1 MAIESIFLSTLQTDH
16 TDVSITISTMA
27 EENHS
32 LEEFGD
38 WESDDEELSVKSLF
52 DESRHGSIQAQMDHD
67 AAKWGFSLFDAA
79 RAVGMG
85 DLSTIMLVNLIRR
98 RVVELGAGGVG
109 VDAAFVAKL
118 NLEIAE
124 RTFLGNE
131 EFMVPVLENDQLLY
145 LLQDALGM
153 AGDYSDEDEVGIV
166 GGAGGVRGE
175 GSAGS
180 AVGTTSDTIATAAAI
195 DTLKLEVNKY
205 KSIITALATEAG
217 TEGSPESQSLTVPN
231 DGYYFESY
239 SQLSIHETMLRDA
252 PRTGAYAAALATP
265 GFLKDKV
272 VLDVGCG
279 TGILSMLAARA
290 GAKKVIGVDLSSMI
304 EQSRKI
310 VDRNGLGDV
319 VTLLQGRMEEVS
331 LPSAAD
337 EVDVIV
343 SEWMGYGLYFENMVS
358 SVLHARKEY
367 LAPGGVMMPSHAMLY
382 LEAMATHGSDDR
394 VSWWSDVY
402 GFDMS
407 PCSWMLTR
415 EAQVQFVAAKDIC
428 SHRECIHTLDM
439 LTAEEDDLDFQVQ
452 FGLQIT
458 TSGPVRGVVISFDV
472 DFRMPGGAPSVTL
485 STGAQA
491 ADTHWKQ
498 TALWLRPELVE
509 QWKAGDVM
517 RGTLHY
523 QRHAT
528 NLRDYDIVLSWEG
541 VGSGLHTQSYSL
553 C

>member
-1 MAIESIFLSTLQTDH
+1 
-16 TDVSITISTMA
+16 MA

-32 LEEFGD
+32 LEEFVD

-52 DESRHGSIQAQMDHD
+52 DESRHGTIKAQMDHD

-79 RAVGMG
+79 RSVGMG
-85 DLSTIMLVNLIRR
+85 DLSTIMLVNFIRR
-98 RVVELGAGGVG
+98 RVVELGASGVG

-124 RTFLGNE
+124 RTFLKNE
-131 EFMVPVLENDQLLY
+131 EFMIPVLESDQLLY

-166 GGAGGVRGE
+166 GGRGGVRGE
-175 GSAGS
+175 ASAGS
-180 AVGTTSDTIATAAAI
+180 AAPASDIIATVSAI
-195 DTLKLEVNKY
+195 DSLKLEVNKY

-217 TEGSPESQSLTVPN
+217 TEEAQSLTVPN

-331 LPSAAD
+331 LPPAVD
-337 EVDVIV
+337 GVVDVIV
-343 SEWMGYGLYFENMVS
+343 SEWMGYGLYFENMVA

-382 LEAMATHGSDDR
+382 LEAMAPQGSDDR

-439 LTAEEDDLDFQVQ
+439 LTAEEEDLDFQVQ

-472 DFRMPGGAPSVTL
+472 DFRMPGEAPTVTL
-485 STGAQA
+485 TTGAQA
-491 ADTHWKQ
+491 PDTHWKQ
-498 TALWLRPELVE
+498 IALWLRPEVVE

-541 VGSGLHTQSYSL
+541 VGSGLHTQTYSL